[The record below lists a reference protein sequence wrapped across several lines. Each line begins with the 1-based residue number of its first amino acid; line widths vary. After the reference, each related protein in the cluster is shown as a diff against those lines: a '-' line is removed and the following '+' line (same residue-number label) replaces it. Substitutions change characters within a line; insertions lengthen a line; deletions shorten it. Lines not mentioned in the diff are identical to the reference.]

1 MAKVASAFDDELVV
15 LPLAKLL
22 PMRKIADAVRESEKY
37 LTIKASLGTV
47 GLIEPLVVFPQ
58 KGRAD
63 QYLLLDGAIRH
74 DILRG
79 LGVTEALCL
88 VATEDETYTYNHK
101 VNQVSPIQEHFMILR
116 AIAKGVPEQAIAA
129 TLNVDVAAIRRKRDL
144 LVGICPEAVTLLRDK
159 RVSPATLREVKRVAP
174 LRQVE
179 MAELMAAANDY
190 SASYAKCLYAMTPDG
205 QRVDAERPGEDAHGL
220 PAEDVARMRRET
232 ENVRRDY
239 KVIEATHGDNVLHL
253 LVAVGYVRKLLANA
267 RVVRFLTQ
275 HHADIGGEFKKL
287 VEAADLD
294 VAPG

>member
-1 MAKVASAFDDELVV
+1 MV

-22 PMRKIADAVRESEKY
+22 PMRKIAVAIQESEKY
-37 LTIKASLGTV
+37 LTIKASLRTV

-58 KGRAD
+58 KGRSD
-63 QYLLLDGAIRH
+63 QYLLLDGAIRL

-101 VNQVSPIQEHFMILR
+101 VNQVSPIQEHFMVLR
-116 AIAKGVPEQAIAA
+116 AIAKGVPEEAIAA

-144 LVGICPEAVTLLRDK
+144 LVGVCPEAIALLKDK
-159 RVSPATLREVKRVAP
+159 RVSPATLREIKRVIP
-174 LRQVE
+174 LRQLE

-190 SASYAKCLYAMTPDG
+190 SASYAKCLYAMTADG
-205 QRVDAERPGEDAHGL
+205 QRLASERPVDAAHGL

-232 ENVRRDY
+232 ENARRDY
-239 KVIEATHGDNVLHL
+239 KVIEVTHGDNVLHL
-253 LVAVGYVRKLLANA
+253 LVAVGYIKKLLANA

-275 HHADIGGEFKKL
+275 HHADVGGEFRKL
-287 VEAADLD
+287 VDAPDLD
-294 VAPG
+294 IAAAPS